1 MKRKISFEFIILI
14 LGALVVFIIGATLFA
29 RNSIN
34 NVTKLNLEQYL
45 EIIEIDYESGLT
57 ETEIVE
63 RYQGLKNYLRITFID
78 SEGTVLV
85 DSLANDLDNHF
96 DRPEIQELG
105 KTFIR
110 KSTTLNINM
119 MYLATQLENGHYLRV
134 AIPTASILR
143 FLNDF
148 IGLSIFIGIIIIA
161 LSILSSSFL
170 INQSLK
176 PLIAIKE
183 ILQSVNQGEYDEV
196 MTIDK
201 YEEVNELIKEIN
213 VINKAISSNIS
224 SLKSE
229 KLKSDFL
236 LNHMNQG
243 ICVLDQEGKITLL
256 NQYLKNLYR
265 FNIDININ
273 KDYRYLFRDD
283 DIQLV
288 IKKAYENK
296 INSNIIVKVKEEY
309 FSVSINYLEKDWA
322 NNSSVI
328 LIYTDITANRSVE
341 MLKRDFFVNASH
353 ELKSPLTSIIGSA
366 DIIIQGMTEDEKMT
380 NDLVSRISQ
389 EAQRMNN
396 LVMDM
401 LLLSEYENKKNI
413 AKKQRVNLPNL
424 VEDVIKNLE
433 VQVKNNQIS
442 INQTVADLEVWI
454 SYEEI
459 YQLLKNIIENSVKYG
474 KKDGN
479 VWIDINTGENSLVIS
494 IEDDGI
500 GILKTD
506 QSRIFER
513 FYRVDKAR
521 SKSTGGTGLG
531 LSIVK
536 HIVLNYNGS
545 IELESEEDKGTKIK
559 IFLPKNELGI

>member
-134 AIPTASILR
+134 AIPTASILQ

-500 GILKTD
+500 GIPKTD

>member
-134 AIPTASILR
+134 AIPTASILQ

-413 AKKQRVNLPNL
+413 AKKQIVNLPNL

-479 VWIDINTGENSLVIS
+479 VWVDINTGENSLVIS

-500 GILKTD
+500 GIPKTD